1 MLLKTWTTLIPNFAG
16 QNWKFF
22 APIPPL
28 FASSSIVC
36 TKAEYWKEEKQR
48 GPWSAVITRD
58 DRYSNSMHLERDDEK
73 SENGDNPFLFA
84 DLSVRVVYSRRKYE
98 RGDDEQYERGW
109 TSFFLFVI
117 FFEGGFG
124 WLSWIISSRI
134 NEFVMKL
141 IRRNIKYLQLKWT
154 FV

>member
-16 QNWKFF
+16 RNWKFF

-117 FFEGGFG
+117 F
-124 WLSWIISSRI
+124 SRVVLDDWVENKRVRDEIDPKKYKIFTIKI
-134 NEFVMKL
+134 NFRL
-141 IRRNIKYLQLKWT
+141 TI
-154 FV
+154 